1 MSVGGIGSRSALQVQ
16 SLLDMRRQLDDL
28 QRQLG
33 TGKKADTYADA
44 GVDRGLAI
52 GLRSQLAA
60 IGTFTNAIGMVDGR
74 LKVAQTALTDIE
86 AAATDVKHSMVK
98 TSFVLDQ
105 NGQTVEQN
113 AARSQLDRMLASLN
127 TRYGDQYIFSGRSPD
142 KAAVEPLAH
151 ILGGDGAR
159 AGFKQVMAERKEA
172 DLGGG
177 LGRLVVPAAA
187 GTSVTMAE
195 DAVSPFGLTL
205 GAVNSGLTG
214 ATVTGPAGSPPSVS
228 VDLGAVNPNVG
239 DAITFNFTLPDGS
252 TESLTLTATTAAS
265 GPGQFAIGATSAAT
279 AANLQAAL
287 TAGVGKLADTKLVV
301 ASAFAA
307 ADDFFNTDA
316 AHPPQRVAGPPF
328 ATATARVAGTDA
340 DTVTWY
346 TGEAGSD
353 PARATALARID
364 SSILVSYGMRAN
376 EAGLRSPV
384 AAIAVFATMSFSP
397 SDPDG
402 AARYAGLTQ
411 HLDADLAA
419 RQGVHTITDIEADV
433 AGAQTAMAAA
443 KDRHQQNSSA
453 LTDLLQ
459 SIEGAPL
466 EQVAAQILALHTSL
480 QASLQTT
487 ALLSKMSLVNYL

>member
-60 IGTFTNAIGMVDGR
+60 IGNFSNTIAMIDGR
-74 LKVAQTALTDIE
+74 LKVAQTALMDIG
-86 AAATDVKHSMVK
+86 AAASEVKRSTVNS
-98 TSFVLDQ
+98 SFVLDQ
-105 NGQTVEQN
+105 NGQTVEQST
-113 AARSQLDRMLASLN
+113 ARSQLDRILASLN

-142 KAAVEPLAH
+142 KASVDTLDH
-151 ILGGDGAR
+151 ILNGDGAR
-159 AGFKQVMAERKEA
+159 AGFRQVMAERKLA
-172 DLGGG
+172 DLGDG
-177 LGRLVVPAAA
+177 LGRLVIPAAA
-187 GTSVTMAE
+187 GATVTMAE
-195 DAVSPFGLTL
+195 DAVSPFGCKL
-205 GAVNSGLTG
+205 GAVYSTLAG
-214 ATVTGPAGSPPSVS
+214 ASVTGPAGSPPSVS
-228 VDLGAVNPNVG
+228 VDLGAVNPNDG
-239 DAITFNFTLPDGS
+239 EAITFNFTLPDGS
-252 TESLTLTATTAAS
+252 TESVILTATTGSPGA
-265 GPGQFAIGATSAAT
+265 GQFAIGATSADT

-287 TAGVGKLADTKLVV
+287 TAGVGKLAGTSLVV
-301 ASAFAA
+301 ASALAA
-307 ADDFFNTDA
+307 ADNFFNTDT
-316 AHPPQRVAGPPF
+316 AHPPQRVSGPPF
-328 ATATARVAGTDA
+328 DTATARVAGTDA

-346 TGEAGSD
+346 TGEAGTD
-353 PARATALARID
+353 PARGTALARVD

-376 EAGLRSPV
+376 EAGIRSPI
-384 AAIAVFATMSFSP
+384 ADIAVFASMSFST
-397 SDPDG
+397 SDPEG
-402 AARYAGLTQ
+402 SARYAALTRRL
-411 HLDADLAA
+411 HADFNAT
-419 RQGVHTITDIEADV
+419 QGVQKITDIEADI

-443 KDRHQQNSSA
+443 RDRHQNTTSA

-466 EQVAAQILALHTSL
+466 EQVAAQILALQTSL